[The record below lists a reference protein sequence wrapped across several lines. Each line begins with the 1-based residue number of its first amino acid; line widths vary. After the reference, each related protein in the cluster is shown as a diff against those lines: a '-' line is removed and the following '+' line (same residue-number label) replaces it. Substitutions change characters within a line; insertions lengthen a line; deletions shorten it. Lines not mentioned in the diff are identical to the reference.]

1 MEEKRVRG
9 VDTGS
14 YPERAQQ
21 FLEDYMAVFDISDSK
36 KRPTAETL
44 PVQLCSALTP

>member
-1 MEEKRVRG
+1 MEEKRILG

-21 FLEDYMAVFDISDSK
+21 FLEDYMAVFGISDSK
-36 KRPTAETL
+36 KRPTAEL
-44 PVQLCSALTP
+44 FPSSFPLR